1 MQKGIPEKPLKDVP
15 RFTAPMRPKM
25 VPSLPD
31 DRSKW
36 LLEPKLDGYRGA
48 LSVGMVQCKDG
59 PPAVNLLT
67 Q

>member
-1 MQKGIPEKPLKDVP
+1 
-15 RFTAPMRPKM
+15 MRPKM
-25 VPSLPD
+25 MPSLPD

-59 PPAVNLLT
+59 PPAVNLLM